1 MIAWEISS
9 SLFDGPY
16 SSTINFSPLKYLLK
30 YEQLNLSSSI
40 GYLFMR
46 IFDWI
51 KTREE
56 VRYFIKHLFE
66 DIVFS
71 SDFVEIE
78 KVSHYWKKLSGFDE
92 FDV

>member
-1 MIAWEISS
+1 LIAREISS

-30 YEQLNLSSSI
+30 FEQLNLSTPL
-40 GYLFMR
+40 GYLFMK

-56 VRYFIKHLFE
+56 VRYFTKHLFE
-66 DIVFS
+66 DIIFQ
-71 SDFVEIE
+71 SDFVELE
-78 KVSHYWKKLSGFDE
+78 KV
-92 FDV
+92 